1 MGLVSVSVLLIFLF
15 FYFEINTVLWRSRLW
30 GARPQFARCGLRTC
44 GAPPGRLLRGASA
57 RLCGVGG
64 LFVGQGLR
72 GSALGLVIPAAE
84 GEGIAVLDAL
94 PELGACGRGLQ
105 RDEWG

>member
-1 MGLVSVSVLLIFLF
+1 MAKPAVGGSPAIRA
-15 FYFEINTVLWRSRLW
+15 LWPAHVWSI
-30 GARPQFARCGLRTC
+30 T
-44 GAPPGRLLRGASA
+44 GAPPQR
-57 RLCGVGG
+57 RLCATMWCWG
-64 LFVGQGLR
+64 LFVGPGLR